1 MTSAVPARRRAWVP
15 SLHPAVLMSV
25 GLLALA
31 GAICSSGLTWAI
43 PPGTEI
49 WLPWWAVALLAAACD
64 AVVLHLQVRREAQSV
79 SLSEL
84 VIVVALFFA
93 APAAMLVGRLVGSAA
108 AFVGWRRQTGIKV
121 LFNCA
126 LSLAETSV
134 ALLVF
139 HALAGDNWATPR
151 AWLAA
156 ALACAAVGC
165 LAGLVVSA
173 VVGLTDGGLKVR
185 DLATGA
191 GEAALTSVA
200 ASVPAL
206 IAVQALGSDRLAV
219 VPLAAMFVLL
229 LLAYRAYSTLR
240 ERHETLGRLY
250 RFTDLIGA
258 SHGVEQVLV
267 RVLEQG
273 CEVLRAEYA
282 EIVLTDP
289 SLPGTPERIRLDPTG
304 GLCRERLPVDQ
315 LQDPLW
321 RGVLADRTQLLFV
334 HGCREPARRAF
345 LEDRG
350 MRDAILVPIVAETD
364 VIGTMLV
371 ADRLGSVRTFD
382 DEDARLL
389 QTVADHA
396 GIAVQN
402 GLLVDQLR
410 HEALHDGLTA
420 LPNRTLLN
428 QRLAELAEQV
438 RGGRLTGLAVVVL
451 DLIDFKEVNDTLG
464 HQIGDQVL
472 CEVSNRLAGA
482 TSAGD
487 LVARLGG
494 DEFAVLL
501 PGIERA
507 DDAHTTGRRLR
518 SALTQPIRV
527 NGVSIEVGVSIGM
540 CLAPDHGDVARIL
553 LTRADAAM
561 YEAKSAGTGL
571 HLYEPGLERTISPQR
586 LALASELRRAIA
598 SDELDVYVQPV
609 AALPT
614 RRVVGV
620 EALVRWQHPQQ
631 GLLSPD
637 AFIGLAERT
646 GLIGVLTTSV
656 LTRAID
662 QCGRWRR
669 AGHALSMAV
678 NLSARGILDVGLT
691 ETVAHL
697 LAVHGVPADALTLE
711 ITESAIVGRPAR
723 ALTVLRRLR
732 ELGVRLSLDDFGTG
746 YSSLS
751 YLRELPVQAVKID
764 KSFVSRMLTQD
775 SDATIVR
782 SIIDLA
788 GNLGLEVVA
797 EGVEDLATCDR
808 LAALGCDLV
817 QGYYLAPP
825 MTPYDFE
832 QWLAAGGRPV
842 RCATDHPGADLPGL
856 SRAVS

>member
-1 MTSAVPARRRAWVP
+1 MTSAAPAGRRTWAP
-15 SLHPAVLMSV
+15 ALHPAVVMSV

-31 GAICSSGLTWAI
+31 AAICSLDLTWRT
-43 PPGTEI
+43 PPEAQV
-49 WLPWWAVALLAAACD
+49 WLPWWAVAILVAACD
-64 AVVLHLQVRREAQSV
+64 AVVLHLQVRREAQLV

-84 VIVVALFFA
+84 AIVVALFLA
-93 APAAMLVGRLVGSAA
+93 SPAAMLVGRLVGSAA
-108 AFVGWRRQTGIKV
+108 VFVGWRRQSRIKV

-139 HALAGDNWATPR
+139 HALAGDNWATAR

-156 ALACAAVGC
+156 AVACAAVGC
-165 LAGLVVSA
+165 LAGLVVTA
-173 VVGLTDGGLKVR
+173 VVGLTDGGVKVR
-185 DLATGA
+185 DLATEA
-191 GEAALTSVA
+191 SQAALTSVA

-219 VPLAAMFVLL
+219 VPLAVMFVLL
-229 LLAYRAYSTLR
+229 LAAYHAYSALR
-240 ERHETLGRLY
+240 ERHEALCRLY
-250 RFTDLIGA
+250 RFTHLVGA
-258 SHGVEQVLV
+258 SQGADQVLV
-267 RVLEQG
+267 SVLEQG
-273 CEVLRAEYA
+273 CEVLRAEHA

-289 SLPGTPERIRLDPTG
+289 SLPGAPEQIRLDPDG
-304 GLCRERLPVDQ
+304 RLCRERLPVDQ

-321 RGVLADRTQLLFV
+321 REVLNGGQLLLSR
-334 HGCREPARRAF
+334 GCREPARRAL
-345 LEDRG
+345 LENRG
-350 MRDAILVPIVAETD
+350 MRDAIVVPLVADAD

-371 ADRLGSVRTFD
+371 ADRLGEVRSFD

-410 HEALHDGLTA
+410 HEALHDGLTG

-428 QRLAELAEQV
+428 RRLAELAEQV
-438 RGGRLTGLAVVVL
+438 RAGRLRGLAVVIL
-451 DLIDFKEVNDTLG
+451 DLTDFKEVNDTLG

-472 CEVSNRLAGA
+472 CEVGNRLVGA
-482 TSAGD
+482 TSSGD

-507 DDAHTTGRRLR
+507 DDARTMGRRLR
-518 SALTQPIRV
+518 SALAQPLRV
-527 NGVSIEVGVSIGM
+527 NGVSIEVGASIGM
-540 CLAPDHGDVARIL
+540 CLAPDHGDAARIL

-561 YEAKSAGTGL
+561 YEGKSTGTGL
-571 HLYEPGLERTISPQR
+571 HLYDPGLERTISSQR
-586 LALASELRRAIA
+586 LALASELRHAIT
-598 SDELDVYVQPV
+598 SDELEVYVQPV

-614 RRVVGV
+614 CRVVGV

-631 GLLSPD
+631 GLLPPD
-637 AFIGLAERT
+637 TFIDLAERT
-646 GLIGVLTTSV
+646 GQIGALTTWV

-662 QCGRWRR
+662 ECGRWRR
-669 AGHALSMAV
+669 SGHALSVAV
-678 NLSARGILDVGLT
+678 NLSARGILDDGLT

-697 LAVHGVPADALTLE
+697 LAAHDVPADALTLE

-775 SDATIVR
+775 SDAMIVR
-782 SIIDLA
+782 AIIDLA

-797 EGVEDLATCDR
+797 EGVEDRAACEE

-825 MTPYDFE
+825 MMPGDFE
-832 QWLAAGGRPV
+832 QWLAAGGP
-842 RCATDHPGADLPGL
+842 PG
-856 SRAVS
+856 R